1 MVFVAACPSGRG
13 EASGTEAGRLE
24 VEPADDRER
33 QILRRLGVG
42 SPSRKAQ
49 GVGGRSESST
59 PRQSHAG
66 EAPAVK
72 KPRYPGPGKGRE
84 PPAGTEKPTRRGDA
98 TVGRKPAGGRTSG
111 E

>member
-49 GVGGRSESST
+49 GVGSGAKAPLWPAAESEAITAKNRVISV
-59 PRQSHAG
+59 A
-66 EAPAVK
+66 
-72 KPRYPGPGKGRE
+72 
-84 PPAGTEKPTRRGDA
+84 
-98 TVGRKPAGGRTSG
+98 
-111 E
+111 